1 MGRSSWRGMSHHDE
15 LLQAFHIGPEDV
27 AANHANRLGPGQ
39 LRRLRRNIWVNVLAV
54 SPVQIGLL
62 VLVALAP
69 RRSLAAS
76 LWLYLGVAVILAAL
90 VAVEYTWVRNI
101 RRVIRAGVVHCLAG
115 PVTVHSAGR
124 GGTWLTVQGER
135 NRLWTGYWHVGR
147 GRPYRVYV
155 APAAR
160 LIVAMEPDGWA

>member
-1 MGRSSWRGMSHHDE
+1 M
-15 LLQAFHIGPEDV
+15 LLRAFRIGPDDL
-27 AANHANRLGPGQ
+27 AANRVGRVGPGQ
-39 LRRLRRNIWVNVLAV
+39 LRRLRRNVWVNILAAA
-54 SPVQIGLL
+54 PVEAGLL
-62 VLVALAP
+62 VLAALAP
-69 RRSLAAS
+69 RQSP
-76 LWLYLGVAVILAAL
+76 WLYVGVGAVLAAL
-90 VAVEYTWVRNI
+90 VAVEFTWVRNI
-101 RRVIRAGVVHCLAG
+101 RRVIRAGIVHCLAG